1 MRLWLS
7 AQLHAQESTS
17 MTDAAE
23 LLRALMEQQRE
34 TTAERKAHLQSLLV
48 EARAALVANGADP
61 MALRVLE
68 SLAIERALLDALEAN
83 TDRLLRAVH
92 DAVEGG

>member
-1 MRLWLS
+1 MS
-7 AQLHAQESTS
+7 
-17 MTDAAE
+17 DAAE

-34 TTAERKAHLQSLLV
+34 TTAERKAQLQSLLV
-48 EARAALVANGADP
+48 EARAALAANGADP

-83 TDRLLRAVH
+83 TDRLLRAAQ
-92 DAVEGG
+92 DAVEAADETGPTQPPVDRR